1 MCDILF
7 QNVPEL
13 KCCLFFFKY
22 NELAQTKSVFYRGVI
37 RSMIRALLIVMQGK
51 LMKYYLTITALLLLV
66 SCGTAYGLLNG
77 TGEILEGVAR
87 DVRGAGGY
95 FE

>member
-1 MCDILF
+1 
-7 QNVPEL
+7 
-13 KCCLFFFKY
+13 
-22 NELAQTKSVFYRGVI
+22 
-37 RSMIRALLIVMQGK
+37 MQGK

-66 SCGTAYGLLNG
+66 SCGTASGLLNG

-87 DVRGAGGY
+87 DVRGAGAY

>member
-1 MCDILF
+1 M
-7 QNVPEL
+7 
-13 KCCLFFFKY
+13 
-22 NELAQTKSVFYRGVI
+22 
-37 RSMIRALLIVMQGK
+37 LLTVMQSK

>member
-1 MCDILF
+1 MVQL
-7 QNVPEL
+7 Q
-13 KCCLFFFKY
+13 
-22 NELAQTKSVFYRGVI
+22 S
-37 RSMIRALLIVMQGK
+37 IVMQGK

-66 SCGTAYGLLNG
+66 SCGTASGLLNG